1 MRPHLSVRRGY
12 TGLRTGHWFGKHTC
26 HTTPHHMQ
34 VAGTV
39 ASTATTM
46 VRRRRRHTCLCGED
60 ARASGLAIVLETYMP
75 HHTVSHAGGGG
86 GGVDGHDDGAPP
98 PPPPAPPGW
107 TCLSTQGPQA
117 WSVHINSG
125 DPRGI
130 RRGSEGI
137 RSPNRGSGLCRPYVL
152 WGIRRPQSSII

>member
-1 MRPHLSVRRGY
+1 MLVLHGPIIRA
-12 TGLRTGHWFGKHTC
+12 GLLRLKRL
-26 HTTPHHMQ
+26 Q
-34 VAGTV
+34 VV
-39 ASTATTM
+39 A
-46 VRRRRRHTCLCGED
+46 E
-60 ARASGLAIVLETYMP
+60 ASGSICLPSRHVLVGRGDAAATLVCAERMHGPQAWPLCWNTYMP

-86 GGVDGHDDGAPP
+86 GGVDDHDDGAPP

-107 TCLSTQGPQA
+107 TCLSTQGHQA

-137 RSPNRGSGLCRPYVL
+137 RSPNRGSGLCRPYAL